1 MFQILKYLRA
11 LMNELPETSA
21 VANISLERREM
32 APKVADL
39 VREQRR
45 YSYWDQDIVMA
56 RVRSAYLGPLF
67 VLDQRDSPE

>member
-45 YSYWDQDIVMA
+45 YSYCQDIVIA
-56 RVRSAYLGPLF
+56 
-67 VLDQRDSPE
+67 